1 MSSHRPERRRRVP
14 AFASDASAGKLSA
27 ASPTSCSAPKAPAT
41 GEGPPRA
48 AGRPVRGHP
57 RPAHTGSVRL
67 QADLDEAARET
78 IRTELLTNLLVEAGA
93 GSGKTQMLAERMA
106 AGVATGAYRLEHIAA
121 VTFTRKAASELRGRF
136 HLALE
141 KQLSPSSGSVRLQPD
156 QEARVYA
163 ALGNLER
170 FFAGTI
176 HSFCARLL
184 RERPV
189 ESGVSPGFTELDEV
203 QDEEL
208 RNRAWRDFIANMR
221 AAGDPGMLELLE
233 TGVRPKDLESAF
245 ATICLNDDV
254 EFPPGAV
261 LAPSESPVAFGF
273 SRTQALKALDK
284 FWTQIEKHLPSG
296 IDDETTCGIQKAA
309 RQYRA
314 QLRVTRKYLH
324 RPSVVA
330 ELLGTWDCESKI
342 IQKWWADSAAE
353 KKRFKELIEPLH
365 AAFCESVVTPWL
377 AQWRQYVYR
386 LSVGVLARARDHARQ
401 ERYRRNS
408 LNYSDLLNLAAKV
421 LRENAAVRRAL
432 QQKYRHLFVDEFQD
446 TDPVQAEIVFLL
458 AGQDSVG
465 SAFRRTTPDEPADWR
480 TISVRPGSLFVV
492 GDPKQ
497 SIYRFRRADIEIYNI
512 VRERF
517 RDPAVGRV
525 VELTRNWR
533 SVPAL
538 CEWANEVFATRF
550 PEEPTV
556 HSPRF
561 APLVP
566 RDGAGTKGAGLF
578 TISHTG
584 ESKAAAAADADAI
597 ARYIRSEVDA
607 GRRKH
612 SDFLILTRKKK
623 ARIAPYASALEALN
637 VPIEV
642 SGAGAFGESDEVA
655 ALTVLLRALADPQD
669 QLTLVNVLRG
679 PLFGLSDPELFAYH
693 QAGGWFSIF
702 GGNSGGVRLQ
712 ADVSG
717 SVRLLDRRSL
727 GEGGQPDP
735 SSSARQPDPAARVA
749 TALDTLRQY
758 HRWTRILPAGAA
770 LDRILEHTGYLA
782 LASTTP
788 GGVEAGDLLHAVD
801 RVRQVV
807 EDGGS
812 LADAA
817 DALAADTEASNDVE
831 SLPLEPGRTDVV
843 RLMNL
848 HKAKGLE
855 AAVVFLADPCGG
867 VGKWVDV
874 HIERAGTPN
883 PAADGAPSRNVGAGL
898 APAPGEAGKTAQGW
912 FKVEK
917 KSEGSFAAK
926 PLGEHADW
934 EAHKAAEEPYLTAEE
949 DRLLYVA
956 ATRAREMLVVSRF
969 SGSGRRS
976 PAWGVLDDHLSA
988 AKELAI
994 PKAIT
999 VAEPRPLTCSAKAQ
1013 AEYDGARAAAGA
1025 AVNQPSWS
1033 ITSVTAESKLAS
1045 RMPAA
1050 EPAAADDGT
1059 RVVAQDTPSHRADA
1073 GMAWGTLIHG
1083 LLEHA
1088 MKFKPSTR
1096 DDLRRLALWLTVEE
1110 PHLRSVIDQALD
1122 TVETVAKAEFWAEAQ
1137 RHPRSE
1143 EAPFAVAKSARLMA
1157 GVIDLMYE
1165 GAAGWQVIDY
1175 KTDRS
1180 LDDSRYAAQLEAY
1193 RVALRAVGCSVAGT
1207 SVFGV
1212 RMNPL

>member
-1 MSSHRPERRRRVP
+1 
-14 AFASDASAGKLSA
+14 
-27 ASPTSCSAPKAPAT
+27 
-41 GEGPPRA
+41 
-48 AGRPVRGHP
+48 
-57 RPAHTGSVRL
+57 
-67 QADLDEAARET
+67 
-78 IRTELLTNLLVEAGA
+78 
-93 GSGKTQMLAERMA
+93 
-106 AGVATGAYRLEHIAA
+106 
-121 VTFTRKAASELRGRF
+121 
-136 HLALE
+136 
-141 KQLSPSSGSVRLQPD
+141 
-156 QEARVYA
+156 
-163 ALGNLER
+163 
-170 FFAGTI
+170 
-176 HSFCARLL
+176 
-184 RERPV
+184 
-189 ESGVSPGFTELDEV
+189 VSPGFTELDEV

-254 EFPPGAV
+254 EFPPGDV
-261 LAPSESPVAFGF
+261 PAPAETPVASGFSRTQADVPVASGF

-284 FWTQIEKHLPSG
+284 FWTQIEKLLPSS
-296 IDDETTCGIQKAA
+296 IEDATTCGIQKAA

-330 ELLGTWDCESKI
+330 ELLETWNCESKI

-386 LSVGVLARARDHARQ
+386 LSVSVLARARDHARQ

-408 LNYSDLLNLAAKV
+408 LNYGDLLNLAAKV

-458 AGQDSVG
+458 AGNEARPAEDFPVASGLPNASPVA
-465 SAFRRTTPDEPADWR
+465 SAFRRKDKQPVQPPTQSADWR
-480 TISVRPGSLFVV
+480 TIPVRPGSLFVV

-566 RDGAGTKGAGLF
+566 RDGAGADGAGLF

-584 ESKAAAAADADAI
+584 ESKAAAAVDADAI

-607 GRRKH
+607 GRRKY

-642 SGAGAFGESDEVA
+642 SGAGAFGESEEVA

-679 PLFGLSDPELFAYH
+679 PLFGLSDPELFAYR
-693 QAGGWFSIF
+693 QAGGWLSIF
-702 GGNSGGVRLQ
+702 GRNSGSVRLQ
-712 ADVSG
+712 ADPSG
-717 SVRLLDRRSL
+717 SVRLHA
-727 GEGGQPDP
+727 DP
-735 SSSARQPDPAARVA
+735 SGSVRLQADPSGSARKADPADPVA

-874 HIERAGTPN
+874 HIERAGTN
-883 PAADGAPSRNVGAGL
+883 VGAALAAARRRPASKVGAGL

-917 KSEGSFAAK
+917 RSEGSFAAK
-926 PLGEHADW
+926 LLGEHADW

-969 SGSGRRS
+969 SGSGRRT
-976 PAWGVLDDHLSA
+976 PAWGVLDEHLSA
-988 AKELAI
+988 AEELPI
-994 PKAIT
+994 PKAVT

-1013 AEYDGARAAAGA
+1013 AEYDGARAAAA
-1025 AVNQPSWS
+1025 AVVNQPSWS

-1059 RVVAQDTPSHRADA
+1059 RVVAQETPSHRADA

-1088 MKFKPSTR
+1088 MRHPAATR
-1096 DDLRRLALWLTVEE
+1096 EDLRRLAMWLTVEE
-1110 PHLRSVIDQALD
+1110 PQLRALIEQAID
-1122 TVETVAKAEFWAEAQ
+1122 TVEAAAKADFWAEAQ
-1137 RHPRSE
+1137 SHSPSE
-1143 EAPFAVAKSARLMA
+1143 ETPFAVAESARLTT
-1157 GVIDLMYE
+1157 GVIDLLYE
-1165 GAAGWQVIDY
+1165 AEAGWQVIDY

-1180 LDDSRYAAQLEAY
+1180 LDDHRYAAQLEAY
-1193 RVALRAVGCSVAGT
+1193 RRALKAMGCQVAG
-1207 SVFGV
+1207 VEVVNV
-1212 RMNPL
+1212 RTERS